1 MVDPL
6 QATTDD
12 VSREV
17 VEKTFF
23 LTLGNPKEYRKVADF
38 YGSEAAVA

>member
-1 MVDPL
+1 MDPL
-6 QATTDD
+6 QATTDN

-23 LTLGNPKEYRKVADF
+23 LTLGNSKEYREIADF
-38 YGSEAAVA
+38 YGSEAVAA